1 MLLIGLVIG
10 YFLGM
15 FVMSKFTAKYFE
27 KNPDVIEWKGKIY
40 VRFDKSDTNDNCAD
54 TPL

>member
-1 MLLIGLVIG
+1 MLLIGLIIG

-15 FVMSKFTAKYFE
+15 FIMAKFTSKYFE
-27 KNPDVIEWKGKIY
+27 KNPDVIEWKGKVY
-40 VRFDKSDTNDNCAD
+40 VRFDKPNTDNNSAD